1 MYGICT
7 QVKPV
12 NAHLNTSSSAL
23 AAAMGKN
30 RETASRQT
38 RYYTA
43 VAAHGVAENHLQKLL
58 KEVQEFGTVHNWHD
72 YVSFRGISLLRNLGG
87 RENQAIVEYVGQ
99 KTPY

>member
-43 VAAHGVAENHLQKLL
+43 VAAHGVAETTCKNCYS
-58 KEVQEFGTVHNWHD
+58 T
-72 YVSFRGISLLRNLGG
+72 
-87 RENQAIVEYVGQ
+87 IVTILTIV
-99 KTPY
+99 